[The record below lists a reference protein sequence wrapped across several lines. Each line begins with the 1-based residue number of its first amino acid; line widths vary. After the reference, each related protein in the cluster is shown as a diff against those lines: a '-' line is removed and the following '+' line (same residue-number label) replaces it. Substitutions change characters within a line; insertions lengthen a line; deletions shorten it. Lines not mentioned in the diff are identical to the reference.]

1 MSTAKP
7 WRSRSVH
14 QIGTGVGT
22 DNLFVVNYEFG
33 YYVEPTP
40 AAKEAMARITKVL
53 GGIVDDIKLIREWSG
68 NLVLYQMNTKRCN
81 PTIDGAMQEQCFK
94 DAKESFPNAV
104 YVDSWLSG
112 NQGIAGLSVRLR
124 GSAE

>member
-1 MSTAKP
+1 MSAAKP

-14 QIGTGVGT
+14 EYKLAVGK
-22 DNLFVVNYEFG
+22 DDLFVVNYEFG

-40 AAKEAMARITKVL
+40 AAKEAMARITKAL
-53 GGIVDDIKLIREWSG
+53 SGIVDDVKLIREWSG

-81 PTIDGAMQEQCFK
+81 PTIDGAMREQCFK
-94 DAKESFPNAV
+94 DIKESFPDAV

-112 NQGIAGLSVRLR
+112 NQGIAGLSVRMR
-124 GSAE
+124 GAQE